1 MCIESDGVVANF
13 NARQHPPVALVAPTA
28 LEVNQ
33 QLRAY

>member
-13 NARQHPPVALVAPTA
+13 NARQHPGALIAPTA

-33 QLRAY
+33 QLHAY